1 MSIEATM
8 MPHAAAMA
16 VNTEREMSDNCEN
29 FFFVVFQLLT
39 HRQEKCMQSS
49 CLEGL
54 LYRPS
59 SHSRLSNQEGK
70 GQR

>member
-1 MSIEATM
+1 M

-49 CLEGL
+49 CPEGL
-54 LYRPS
+54 SYRRNS
-59 SHSRLSNQEGK
+59 QNHLSNQEGK